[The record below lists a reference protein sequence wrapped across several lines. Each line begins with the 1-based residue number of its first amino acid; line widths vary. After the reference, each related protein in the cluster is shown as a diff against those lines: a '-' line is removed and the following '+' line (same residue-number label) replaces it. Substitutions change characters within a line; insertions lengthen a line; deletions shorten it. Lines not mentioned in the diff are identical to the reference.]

1 MFAKSL
7 VSGFILLSAW
17 MLTGCDDPKN
27 TTEIAPTAEKQ
38 VITIEHV
45 QGKTEIPRHP
55 KKVMVMNMETLDI
68 MDALG
73 APVAGIPQTNVRLP
87 QFLSQYTTSDY
98 INAGTLF
105 EPAYETLSNAQ
116 PDLILGGGRSRDAY
130 HKLSGVAPT
139 ISMDID
145 NKNFVKSL
153 TERTTQLGMIFGK
166 EKQAEDVIN
175 AFNAKINTIKQKTP
189 NAGKA
194 MVILVSGGKIS
205 AYGPGSRFGFL
216 FDELGFEPAYVFA
229 ETGTHGNIVNAELLL
244 KLNPDWLFVIDRDS
258 AIGRAEAQPAQQ
270 ILDNAL
276 VRKTSAWK
284 NDQVVY
290 LDPTAVYIAG
300 GVQTYSQ
307 LMDDI
312 NNALDRNK

>member
-17 MLTGCDDPKN
+17 ILTGCDDPKN
-27 TTEIAPTAEKQ
+27 AIETAPAAEKQ
-38 VITIEHV
+38 VITIEHA

-55 KKVMVMNMETLDI
+55 KKVIVMNMETLDI

-116 PDLILGGGRSRDAY
+116 PDLIMGGGRSRDAY
-130 HKLSGVAPT
+130 DKLSGVAPT

-258 AIGRAEAQPAQQ
+258 AIGRSEAQPAQQ

-312 NNALDRNK
+312 NNALERNK